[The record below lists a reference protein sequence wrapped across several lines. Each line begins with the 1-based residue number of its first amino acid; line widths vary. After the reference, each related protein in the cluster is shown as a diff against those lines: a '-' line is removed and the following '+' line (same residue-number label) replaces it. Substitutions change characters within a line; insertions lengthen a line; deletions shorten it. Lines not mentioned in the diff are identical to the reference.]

1 MGGKGVSRFS
11 VSAPSDLVD
20 EFNATI
26 RRMKFDRSKAV
37 QTAMRNF
44 LTEWKWTR
52 EAKGMMTGGV
62 VVVYDH
68 EARGVE
74 EALTDIQHHN
84 KGIISS
90 TMHIHLDDRYC
101 LEMIAVRG
109 EVKAVQNLAQELV
122 RRRGVKQT
130 KLALVALP
138 T

>member
-84 KGIISS
+84 QGIISS

>member
-1 MGGKGVSRFS
+1 LGRRGVSRFS
-11 VSAPSDLVD
+11 VSAPSDLVE

-37 QTAMRNF
+37 QTAMRSF
-44 LTEWKWTR
+44 LSEWKWTR
-52 EAKGMMTGGV
+52 ETKGIMTGGIV
-62 VVVYDH
+62 IVYDH
-68 EARGVE
+68 EVRGVE

-84 KGIISS
+84 QTIISS
-90 TMHIHLDDRYC
+90 TMHIHLDDRNC

-109 EVKAVQNLAQELV
+109 ELKAVQNLAQELV
-122 RRRGVKQT
+122 RQRGVKQT